1 MINASGN
8 SQFAVLQIITHY
20 SLPLVHKYERVLKV
34 IVETAYLSD
43 SELEKRVKSL
53 HKPTLNQF
61 TMSELL
67 VNLFPTSES
76 IPEPIRIKKAIE
88 QREYLIDG
96 ELKIWTGN
104 LNPVLSPVVVK
115 EGIEFKQQIIGST
128 PLLTTK
134 ESLEAL
140 DAAVKAYD
148 LGHGVWPTMSV
159 TERIEHVEKFLAAMR
174 TQRSEVVKLLMW
186 EIGKT
191 QKDSEKEFDRT
202 CDYIVDTIKA
212 YKDLDRNSA
221 KLIEEQGFMAQ
232 IRRVPIGVS
241 LCMGPYNYPLN
252 ETFTTLIPALIMGN
266 TVVFKPAKYGVL
278 LIRPLIEA
286 FRDSFPAGVINII
299 YGRGRETVGALMETG
314 KIDVFAFIGT
324 NKGANE
330 LKKLHPKS
338 HRLKAILGLDA
349 KNPAIVLPDAD
360 IDNAVS
366 ECILGS
372 LSFNGQRCTALKII
386 FVHKSILDVFLKKFC
401 DEVKKLKPGMPWD
414 SGVSLTP
421 LPEPG
426 KVDFLRELVKDA
438 EQHGA
443 TVVNEDGGQFSHTFF
458 YPAVLYPVNS
468 KMRIY
473 AEEQFGPI
481 VPIVPFDE
489 DDEAIEYVLNSNY
502 GQQVSIFGMDSKRIA
517 KLMDAFVNQVGRIN
531 LNTQSQRGP
540 DTFPFNGRKD
550 SAEGTLSVADA
561 LRVFSI
567 RTIVATK
574 STEGN
579 KHIISNIIRNR
590 ESAFLST
597 DYIF

>member
-1 MINASGN
+1 MNEFLMDVFPEESG
-8 SQFAVLQIITHY
+8 
-20 SLPLVHKYERVLKV
+20 
-34 IVETAYLSD
+34 
-43 SELEKRVKSL
+43 
-53 HKPTLNQF
+53 
-61 TMSELL
+61 
-67 VNLFPTSES
+67 
-76 IPEPIRIKKAIE
+76 IPESFRIHEPIE

-96 ELKIWTGN
+96 KMKRWEGN
-104 LNPVLSPVVVK
+104 LNPVVSPVF
-115 EGIEFKQQIIGST
+115 IKQGTTHIQKTIGST
-128 PLLTTK
+128 PLLTSK

-148 LGHGVWPTMSV
+148 LGHGEWPTKSV
-159 TERIEHVEKFLAAMR
+159 TERIDHVERFLSAMR
-174 TQRSEVVKLLMW
+174 KQRTEVVKLLMW

-191 QKDSEKEFDRT
+191 LKDSEKEFDRT

-212 YKDLDRNSA
+212 YKELDRSSA
-221 KLIEEQGFMAQ
+221 KLIEDQGFMAQ
-232 IRRVPIGVS
+232 IRRVPLGVS

-299 YGRGRETVGALMETG
+299 YGRGRETVGALMESG

-324 NKGANE
+324 NKGAND

-360 IDNAVS
+360 LNVAVS
-366 ECILGS
+366 ECITGS

-386 FVHKSILDVFLKKFC
+386 FVHKNILDEFISRFNQ
-401 DEVKKLKPGMPWD
+401 EVEKLKPGMPWD
-414 SGVSLTP
+414 ASVSLTP

-426 KVDFLRELVKDA
+426 KVDYLQELVDDA
-438 EQHGA
+438 KKHGA
-443 TVVNEDGGQFSHTFF
+443 QIMNENGGEHVHSFF
-458 YPAVLYPVNS
+458 YPAVLCPVS
-468 KMRIY
+468 DKMRLY
-473 AEEQFGPI
+473 YEEQFGPV
-481 VPIVPFDE
+481 VPIVPFED
-489 DDEAIEYVLNSNY
+489 DDEAVQYVLNSNY
-502 GQQVSIFGMDSKRIA
+502 GQQVSIFGRDSKRVA
-517 KLMDAFVNQVGRIN
+517 HLMDEFVNQVGRIN

-567 RTIVATK
+567 RTLVATRQ
-574 STEGN
+574 TEPN
-579 KHIISNIIRNR
+579 IQMISNIIRNR